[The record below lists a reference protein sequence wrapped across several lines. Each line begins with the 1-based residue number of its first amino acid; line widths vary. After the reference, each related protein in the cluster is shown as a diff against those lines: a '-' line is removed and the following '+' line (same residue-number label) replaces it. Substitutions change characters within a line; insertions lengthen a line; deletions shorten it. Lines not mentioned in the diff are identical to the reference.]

1 MGKLD
6 GQVALISGG
15 ARGQGEA
22 QARLFAREGAAVA
35 IGDVLEAD
43 GQRVAESINDSGG
56 QAMFQRLDVTE
67 VTSWQS
73 MVDETASQF
82 GRLDIVINNAGIAR
96 LKLIEDST
104 LQEYLEV
111 IRINQVGVW
120 LGMQTAI
127 PKLKEAGGGCII
139 NTSST
144 AGLEGYAG
152 LGAYVSSKFAVRGM
166 TKVAAQELGRYNIR
180 VNSVHPGPIDT
191 PMIRD
196 PQITGGDQ
204 SRVAARRSTSP
215 IPRVGH
221 VDEVAAMML
230 FIAADATYSTGSEFV
245 IDGGVTAGSSLGRAL
260 ED

>member
-6 GQVALISGG
+6 GQVALISGA

-35 IGDVLEAD
+35 LGDVLEDD
-43 GQRVAESINDSGG
+43 GQRVAESINDTGG
-56 QAMFQRLDVTE
+56 QAMFQKLDVTE
-67 VTSWQS
+67 VSSWNS
-73 MVDETASQF
+73 MIEETVSQF

-96 LKLIEDST
+96 VRLIEDSS
-104 LQEYLEV
+104 LEEYLEV
-111 IRINQVGVW
+111 IRINQLGVW
-120 LGMQTAI
+120 LGMKAAI
-127 PKLKEAGGGCII
+127 PALKEAGGGCII

-144 AGLEGYAG
+144 AGLEGYSG

-166 TKVAAQELGRYNIR
+166 TKVAAIELGPYNIR

-196 PQITGGDQ
+196 PQI
-204 SRVAARRSTSP
+204 RRTDDDDFDIASNSP
-215 IPRVGH
+215 IPRVGR

-230 FIAADATYSTGSEFV
+230 FIAADATYSTGAEFV
-245 IDGGVTAGSSLGRAL
+245 IDGGVTAGTMVVRSQ
-260 ED
+260 D

>member
-15 ARGQGEA
+15 SRGQGEA
-22 QARLFAREGAAVA
+22 QARLFASEGASVA
-35 IGDVLEAD
+35 LADVLDAE
-43 GQRVAESINDSGG
+43 GELVAASINDTGG
-56 QAMFQRLDVTE
+56 DALYLHLDVTE
-67 VTSWQS
+67 QAQWKATIDAV
-73 MVDETASQF
+73 VERF
-82 GRLDIVINNAGIAR
+82 GRLDMLINNAGIAR
-96 LKLIEDST
+96 IKSMEEST
-104 LQEYLEV
+104 LEDYLEV

-120 LGMQTAI
+120 LGMQAAI
-127 PKLKEAGGGCII
+127 PALKQAGGGCII
-139 NTSST
+139 NTSSV
-144 AGLEGYAG
+144 AGLRGYAG

-166 TKVAAQELGRYNIR
+166 TKVAAQELGQHNIR

-196 PQITGGDQ
+196 PE
-204 SRVAARRSTSP
+204 VATRAPDDTSYDAP
-215 IPRVGH
+215 IPRVGT

-245 IDGGVTAGSSLGRAL
+245 IDGGAMAGATRNRS

>member
-6 GQVALISGG
+6 GQVALISGA

-35 IGDVLEAD
+35 LGDVLEDD
-43 GQRVAESINDSGG
+43 GNRVAESINDTGG

-67 VTSWQS
+67 ASSWTS
-73 MVDETASQF
+73 MVGETVSQF

-96 LKLIEDST
+96 LKRIEDSS

-111 IRINQVGVW
+111 IMVNQVGVW
-120 LGMQTAI
+120 LGMQAAI
-127 PKLKEAGGGCII
+127 PALKEAGGGCII

-144 AGLEGYAG
+144 AGLEGYSG

-166 TKVAAQELGRYNIR
+166 TKVAAMELGPFNIR

-196 PQITGGDQ
+196 PELSRQ
-204 SRVAARRSTSP
+204 SRGELSLTSP
-215 IPRVGH
+215 IPRAGH
-221 VDEVAAMML
+221 VDEVAKMML
-230 FIAADATYSTGSEFV
+230 FIAADATYSTGAEFL
-245 IDGGVTAGSSLGRAL
+245 IDGGVTAGTMIAPGT
-260 ED
+260 D

>member
-6 GQVALISGG
+6 GQVALISGA

-35 IGDVLEAD
+35 LGDVLEED

-56 QAMFQRLDVTE
+56 QAMFQKLNVTE
-67 VTSWQS
+67 ITSWQS
-73 MVDETASQF
+73 MVDETVAQF

-96 LKLIEDST
+96 FKMIEDST

-111 IRINQVGVW
+111 IQINQVGVW

-127 PKLKEAGGGCII
+127 PALKDAGGGCII

-166 TKVAAQELGRYNIR
+166 TKVAAQELGKYNIR

-196 PQITGGDQ
+196 PQL
-204 SRVAARRSTSP
+204 ARRAEGDMSMNGP

-245 IDGGVTAGSSLGRAL
+245 IDGGITAGSSLNR
-260 ED
+260 D

>member
-6 GQVALISGG
+6 GQVALISGA

-22 QARLFAREGAAVA
+22 QARLFAKEGAAVA
-35 IGDVLEAD
+35 LGDVLEED
-43 GQRVAESINDSGG
+43 GQRVAESINDTGG
-56 QAMFQRLDVTE
+56 QAMFQKLDVTE
-67 VTSWQS
+67 VSSWQS
-73 MVDETASQF
+73 MVDETLAQF

-96 LKLIEDST
+96 VKLIEESSLED
-104 LQEYLEV
+104 YLEV

-120 LGMQTAI
+120 LGMQAAI
-127 PKLKEAGGGCII
+127 PALKEAGGGCII

-166 TKVAAQELGRYNIR
+166 TKVAAQELGPYDIR

-196 PQITGGDQ
+196 PAI
-204 SRVAARRSTSP
+204 ARGSDDRIREITSP

-245 IDGGVTAGSSLGRAL
+245 IDGGVTAGSSLNR
-260 ED
+260 D

>member
-6 GQVALISGG
+6 GQVALISGA

-35 IGDVLEAD
+35 LGDVLEED
-43 GQRVAESINDSGG
+43 GQRVAESINDTGG
-56 QAMFQRLDVTE
+56 QAMFQKLNVTE
-67 VTSWQS
+67 ITSWQS
-73 MVDETASQF
+73 MVDETVAQF

-96 LKLIEDST
+96 FKMIEDST

-111 IRINQVGVW
+111 IQINQVGVW

-127 PKLKEAGGGCII
+127 PALKEAGGGCII

-166 TKVAAQELGRYNIR
+166 TKVAAQELGKYNIR

-196 PQITGGDQ
+196 PQL
-204 SRVAARRSTSP
+204 ARRAEGDMSMNGP

-245 IDGGVTAGSSLGRAL
+245 IDGGITAGSSLNR
-260 ED
+260 D

>member
-35 IGDVLEAD
+35 LGDVLEED
-43 GQRVAESINDSGG
+43 GRRVAESINDTGG
-56 QAMFQRLDVTE
+56 QAMFRKLDVTE
-67 VTSWQS
+67 ASSWKS
-73 MVDETASQF
+73 MVDQTVAEF

-96 LKLIEDST
+96 IKTIEDST
-104 LQEYLEV
+104 LEEYREV

-120 LGMQTAI
+120 LGIQAAI
-127 PKLKEAGGGCII
+127 PALKEAGGGCII
-139 NTSST
+139 NTSSI
-144 AGLEGYAG
+144 AGLQGYPG

-166 TKVAAQELGRYNIR
+166 TKVAAQELGQYNIR

-196 PQITGGDQ
+196 PQFSTREPGD
-204 SRVAARRSTSP
+204 TSYDAP

-245 IDGGVTAGSSLGRAL
+245 IDGGATAGSLVTRS

>member
-35 IGDVLEAD
+35 LGDVLEED
-43 GQRVAESINDSGG
+43 GRRVAESINDTGG
-56 QAMFQRLDVTE
+56 QAMFRKLDVTE
-67 VTSWQS
+67 ASSWKS
-73 MVDETASQF
+73 MVGETVAEF

-96 LKLIEDST
+96 IKTIEDST
-104 LQEYLEV
+104 LEEYREV

-120 LGMQTAI
+120 LGIQAAI
-127 PKLKEAGGGCII
+127 PALKEAGGGCII
-139 NTSST
+139 NTSSI
-144 AGLEGYAG
+144 AGLQGYPG

-166 TKVAAQELGRYNIR
+166 TKVAAQELGQYNIR

-196 PQITGGDQ
+196 PQFSTREPGD
-204 SRVAARRSTSP
+204 TSYDAP

-245 IDGGVTAGSSLGRAL
+245 IDGGATAGSLVTRS

>member
-35 IGDVLEAD
+35 LGDVLEED
-43 GQRVAESINDSGG
+43 GQRVAESINDTGG
-56 QAMFQRLDVTE
+56 QAMFQKLDVTE
-67 VTSWQS
+67 ASSWQS
-73 MVDETASQF
+73 MVDESVSQF

-96 LKLIEDST
+96 VNLIEDST
-104 LQEYLEV
+104 LQDYLDV
-111 IRINQVGVW
+111 ILVNQLGVW
-120 LGMQTAI
+120 LGMKTAI
-127 PKLKEAGGGCII
+127 PALKEAGGGCII

-144 AGLEGYAG
+144 AGLEGYSG

-166 TKVAAQELGRYNIR
+166 TKVAALELAPYNIR

-196 PQITGGDQ
+196 PQIQRTDDEDFDIAGT
-204 SRVAARRSTSP
+204 AP

-221 VDEVAAMML
+221 VAEVAKMML
-230 FIAADATYSTGSEFV
+230 FIAADATYSTGAEFV
-245 IDGGVTAGSSLGRAL
+245 IDGGVTAGTMVARPR
-260 ED
+260 D

>member
-6 GQVALISGG
+6 GQVALISGA

-35 IGDVLEAD
+35 LGDVLEED
-43 GQRVAESINDSGG
+43 GQRVAESINDTGG
-56 QAMFQRLDVTE
+56 QAMFQKLDVTE
-67 VTSWQS
+67 ITSWQS
-73 MVDETASQF
+73 MVDETVAQF

-96 LKLIEDST
+96 FKMIEDST

-111 IRINQVGVW
+111 IQINQVGVW

-127 PKLKEAGGGCII
+127 PALKEAGGGCII

-166 TKVAAQELGRYNIR
+166 TKVAAQELGKYNIR

-196 PQITGGDQ
+196 PQL
-204 SRVAARRSTSP
+204 ARREAGDLSMNGP

-245 IDGGVTAGSSLGRAL
+245 IDGGITAGSSLNR
-260 ED
+260 D

>member
-6 GQVALISGG
+6 GQVALISGA

-35 IGDVLEAD
+35 LGDVLED
-43 GQRVAESINDSGG
+43 QGQRVAESINDTGG
-56 QAMFQRLDVTE
+56 QAIFRKLDVTE
-67 VTSWQS
+67 VSSWQS
-73 MVDETASQF
+73 MVDETLSQF

-96 LKLIEDST
+96 VKLIEESSLED
-104 LQEYLEV
+104 YLEV
-111 IRINQVGVW
+111 IRINQLGVW
-120 LGMQTAI
+120 LGMKAAL
-127 PKLKEAGGGCII
+127 PALKQAGGGCII

-144 AGLEGYAG
+144 AGLEGYSG

-166 TKVAAQELGRYNIR
+166 TKVAALEFGPYNIR

-196 PQITGGDQ
+196 PQIRRTGDADFDVSG
-204 SRVAARRSTSP
+204 STP
-215 IPRVGH
+215 IPRVGR
-221 VDEVAAMML
+221 VDEVAKMML
-230 FIAADATYSTGSEFV
+230 FIAADATYSTGAEFV
-245 IDGGVTAGSSLGRAL
+245 IDGGVTAGSMIARQ

>member
-6 GQVALISGG
+6 GQVALISGA

-35 IGDVLEAD
+35 LGDVLEED
-43 GQRVAESINDSGG
+43 GQRVAESINDTGG
-56 QAMFQRLDVTE
+56 QAIFQRLDVSE
-67 VTSWQS
+67 ATSWKS
-73 MVDETASQF
+73 MLEQTLSRF
-82 GRLDIVINNAGIAR
+82 GRLDILINNAGIAR
-96 LKLIEDST
+96 VNLIGDST

-111 IRINQVGVW
+111 IRINQLGVW
-120 LGMQTAI
+120 LGMQAAI
-127 PKLKEAGGGCII
+127 PALKQAGGGCII

-166 TKVAAQELGRYNIR
+166 TKVAAQELGQYNIR

-196 PQITGGDQ
+196 PRI
-204 SRVAARRSTSP
+204 RRSADEDFDLSRRSP

-221 VDEVAAMML
+221 VDEVASMML

-245 IDGGVTAGSSLGRAL
+245 IDGGVTAGSSIQRAV
-260 ED
+260 D